1 MDQKVNSDS
10 EPLIQCLWM
19 HVLTAK
25 FDRPSNAETNS
36 DSRTRPIPRVWN
48 QSSVEFTKRQQWD
61 ADSQP

>member
-1 MDQKVNSDS
+1 
-10 EPLIQCLWM
+10 M

-25 FDRPSNAETNS
+25 FDRPSNAEMNS

-48 QSSVEFTKRQQWD
+48 QSSVEFTKRQPWD